1 MQSLSDTSPSR
12 PDGSASVPEA
22 SRFSAPTRIVAAFG
36 CVRSELNTEV
46 SALGCRRVGVIA
58 DRGFHDAGLLEP
70 LLSLIDGVHVPVCA
84 LIGEDP
90 DVAEAERASLAAVEA
105 GAEAIL
111 AVGGGSALCAAK
123 AAAIR
128 LHNPPPLDTYAGSG
142 QLPRPPAPVIAIPT
156 TAGSGSEVSNVVV
169 LHDPRHTRHLIIRGH
184 GYEPQV
190 ALLDGELLR
199 TLPPRPLIAAAL
211 DALSH
216 ALESLWA
223 HGATRFTDAMALPA
237 AADIFDA
244 LPWVLDGDDTAR
256 QTLMEA
262 SAMANL
268 ACGNSGL
275 ALVHALT
282 SAPDVHLPHG
292 YQNGVLLGAVARF
305 NQSALRPEVQAL
317 TARLTELYARIGF
330 ADQFAPGELTKDGVE
345 AMVSAALANPFR
357 RNNCRIAEEDDLRA
371 ILSAVVA

>member
-12 PDGSASVPEA
+12 PNASVSVPEA

-70 LLSLIDGVHVPVCA
+70 LLSLIDGVQVPVCA

-90 DVAEAERASLAAVEA
+90 DVSEAERASLAAVEA
-105 GAEAIL
+105 GVQAIL

-128 LHNPPPLDTYAGSG
+128 LDNPPPLDAYAGSG

-223 HGATRFTDAMALPA
+223 RGATRFTDAMALPA

-256 QTLMEA
+256 QRLMEA

-275 ALVHALT
+275 GLVHALT
-282 SAPDVHLPHG
+282 SAPDVHMPHG
-292 YQNGVLLGAVARF
+292 YQNGVLLPVVARF
-305 NQSALRPEVQAL
+305 NQPALRPEVQEL
-317 TARLTELYARIGF
+317 TARLTTLYARIGF
-330 ADQFAPGELTKDGVE
+330 ADRFAAGELTADGVE

-357 RNNCRIAEEDDLRA
+357 RNNCRLAEDDDLRA
-371 ILSAVVA
+371 MLSAVVS